1 MKLLKDILAGFLI
14 GIGGF
19 AFLKVGGPI
28 GALLFAF
35 GIICV
40 VKLQTPLYTG
50 VAGTNEK
57 FLRKMEILIG
67 NIIGAEI
74 AGVLMMCTLDHT
86 VIDGARTIM
95 ETKVNTLGFASF
107 AKAIMCGAIVDISVF
122 LAKRDNSTIPLLI
135 GIPTFVMCGFNHSI
149 ADMFYISICGAW
161 SKFSVWN
168 VLLYYLIV
176 VIGNYLGCNI
186 RKVFTE

>member
-1 MKLLKDILAGFLI
+1 MKILKDILAGFLI

-50 VAGTNEK
+50 IAGTDEK
-57 FLRKMEILIG
+57 FSRKMLILLG
-67 NIIGAEI
+67 NIFGGMI
-74 AGVLMMCTLDHT
+74 AAGIMIFTLDNT
-86 VIDGARTIM
+86 VLDNAHTIM
-95 ETKVNTLGFASF
+95 ENKVNTLGFASF

-122 LAKRDNSTIPLLI
+122 LAKRDNSVVPLLI

-149 ADMFYISICGAW
+149 ADVFYICVGRAW
-161 SKFSVWN
+161 QFGIWN
-168 VLLYYLIV
+168 VLLYYVIV
-176 VIGNYLGCNI
+176 VVGNYLGCNI